1 MDYLERKEIKGTK
14 AKLDQWV
21 TKVIKERWVC
31 KERLENLVTLVC
43 LEKLEK
49 EGQLVF
55 QERGVYQ
62 VIKEFVEIKE
72 IRAKGV
78 NKEREVYR
86 ANRVSAVIAVN
97 RARRGLLERKEF
109 QEIRVPEEIKASVE
123 IKARM
128 EILDQLVSLVCKE
141 KQVKKVC
148 QVIEE
153 NRVTKDQEGI
163 EVIKN
168 IIFL

>member
-1 MDYLERKEIKGTK
+1 
-14 AKLDQWV
+14 
-21 TKVIKERWVC
+21 
-31 KERLENLVTLVC
+31 
-43 LEKLEK
+43 LEK

-55 QERGVYQ
+55 QEREDYQ
-62 VIKEFVEIKE
+62 VIKEFVEIRVIRVKE
-72 IRAKGV
+72 V
-78 NKEREVYR
+78 NKEREDYK
-86 ANRVSAVIAVN
+86 ANRVSEVIAVN
-97 RARRGLLERKEF
+97 RVKRELLERREF

>member
-1 MDYLERKEIKGTK
+1 
-14 AKLDQWV
+14 
-21 TKVIKERWVC
+21 
-31 KERLENLVTLVC
+31 
-43 LEKLEK
+43 LEK

-55 QERGVYQ
+55 QEREDYQ
-62 VIKEFVEIKE
+62 VIKEFVEIRVIRVKE
-72 IRAKGV
+72 V
-78 NKEREVYR
+78 NKEREDYK
-86 ANRVSAVIAVN
+86 ANRVSEVIAVN
-97 RARRGLLERKEF
+97 RAKRELLERREF